1 MNTELTYTLPAYQT
15 AAGGVDILSHIM
27 ERYFTNEEDCEL
39 TDRQCEALMKTV
51 IKQLPVVMEKPEDYA
66 ARAEVMWAG
75 TMAHNGVLGV
85 GRVEMCIR
93 DRDYND
99 MFYRTGNSCKNQRYY
114 HGNAPRSIERYL
126 SLIHIYRCRYGSR
139 RCVVS
144 L

>member
-1 MNTELTYTLPAYQT
+1 MNPEMTYTLPAYQT

-75 TMAHNGVLGV
+75 TMAHNGVL
-85 GRVEMCIR
+85 
-93 DRDYND
+93 
-99 MFYRTGNSCKNQRYY
+99 
-114 HGNAPRSIERYL
+114 
-126 SLIHIYRCRYGSR
+126 
-139 RCVVS
+139 
-144 L
+144 